1 MISFQHTVIG
11 YQRPLIAIENLTLHA
26 GKVYA
31 LLGLNGS
38 GKSTLLKTLA
48 AQTPPLDGAL
58 TLNHFPI
65 NQLAKDS
72 NLRAQQIAFVSSRFD
87 GIEHLTVVEY
97 VALGRI
103 PYLSVFGKVTAED
116 QQMVSETLKDLGLT
130 HLTQKRTRELS
141 DGEKQLVSLAR
152 AFVQDT
158 PVLLLDEPS
167 SFLDFL
173 NRENLLLALLKWVSQ
188 GQRCVFLSSH
198 DIDLCLE
205 HNLPLLAL
213 AGGQIQE
220 LIGQDK
226 KEVVSVL
233 LKGAVH

>member
-1 MISFQHTVIG
+1 MISFQHTVFG
-11 YQRPLIAIENLTLHA
+11 YQRPLISIENLTLES

-38 GKSTLLKTLA
+38 GKSTFLKTLA
-48 AQTPPLDGAL
+48 AQTPLLAGSL
-58 TLNHFPI
+58 TLNNYPLA
-65 NQLAKDS
+65 QLAKDG

-87 GIEHLTVVEY
+87 GIEHLTVFDY

-103 PYLSVFGKVTAED
+103 PYLSVLGKMTALD
-116 QQMVSETLKDLGLT
+116 QQRVIETLKELALT
-130 HLTQKRTRELS
+130 HLTQKRTKELS

-158 PVLLLDEPS
+158 PLLLLDEPS

-173 NRENLLLALLKWVSQ
+173 NRENLLLALLKWVGQ
-188 GQRCVFLSSH
+188 GQRCVLLSSH

-205 HNLPLLAL
+205 HNLPILAL

-220 LIGQDK
+220 LLGQDK
-226 KEVVSVL
+226 KEVLSIL
-233 LKGAVH
+233 LKGAAH

>member
-1 MISFQHTVIG
+1 MIHFQHTVIG

-48 AQTPPLDGAL
+48 AQTPPLEGAL

-65 NQLAKDS
+65 TQLAKDS
-72 NLRAQQIAFVSSRFD
+72 KLRAEQIAFVSSRFD
-87 GIEHLTVVEY
+87 GIEHLSVLEY
-97 VALGRI
+97 VSLGRI
-103 PYLSVFGKVTAED
+103 PYLSVFGKLAAHDEQVVA
-116 QQMVSETLKDLGLT
+116 QTLSDLGLSD
-130 HLTQKRTRELS
+130 LSLKRTTELS

-152 AFVQDT
+152 AFVQET

-173 NRENLLLALLKWVSQ
+173 NRENLLLALLNWVSV
-188 GQRCVFLSSH
+188 GQRCVILSSH

-205 HNLPLLAL
+205 HKLPLLAL

-220 LIGQDK
+220 LQGQDK
-226 KEVVSVL
+226 KEVVRVL
-233 LKGAVH
+233 LESAAH

>member
-11 YQRPLIAIENLTLHA
+11 YQHPLIAIENLTLHA

-87 GIEHLTVVEY
+87 GIEHLSVVEY

-103 PYLSVFGKVTAED
+103 PYLSVFGKVSPED

-158 PVLLLDEPS
+158 PVLLQEECIS
-167 SFLDFL
+167 KNFL
-173 NRENLLLALLKWVSQ
+173 
-188 GQRCVFLSSH
+188 
-198 DIDLCLE
+198 
-205 HNLPLLAL
+205 
-213 AGGQIQE
+213 
-220 LIGQDK
+220 K
-226 KEVVSVL
+226 K
-233 LKGAVH
+233 G

>member
-11 YQRPLIAIENLTLHA
+11 YQHPLIAIENLTLHA

-48 AQTPPLDGAL
+48 AQTPPLDGTL

-65 NQLAKDS
+65 TQLAKDS

-116 QQMVSETLKDLGLT
+116 QQMVSETLNDLGLT
-130 HLTQKRTRELS
+130 HLAQKRTKELS

-188 GQRCVFLSSH
+188 GQRCVLLSSH